1 MSDED
6 LCWILFTCFFF
17 CPRFMVLKEEY
28 WFSFF
33 LSLPYFSERNLFVW
47 WRGNDIWIWFPF
59 KSESVWY
66 FVVFS
71 WHLIKRRVYKWNIF
85 FKTEFIL
92 SPHIHESLYTKLN
105 CIVYVWNLT
114 MCIFLLF
121 YIVNLFFLFL
131 LDDTLNISVFVWLTF
146 DRRSPAHRWSFTS
159 YKKNCVHH
167 NEGAKDSVHDSTSK
181 FFQLKYYD
189 FCNLRQI
196 VFF

>member
-1 MSDED
+1 MRIYVEFC
-6 LCWILFTCFFF
+6 LLVCLFF
-17 CPRFMVLKEEY
+17 CRRFMIVKEEY

-33 LSLPYFSERNLFVW
+33 MSAKAFIFFWEKFVW
-47 WRGNDIWIWFPF
+47 SKENDFWIWFPY
-59 KSESVWY
+59 KSESVWH

-181 FFQLKYYD
+181 F
-189 FCNLRQI
+189 
-196 VFF
+196 VS